1 MPTYDFEDVKT
12 GEPVELV
19 MQMSEAPKWGEVIK
33 HGKRRLRRV
42 VNPPPEGHAQR
53 DIYFKCWQVSGP
65 EYGRGARYYDPED
78 GCPVFTSK
86 REVKDFLRAQGG
98 NAEYGDGWTAIKP

>member
-12 GEPVELV
+12 GESVELV
-19 MQMSEAPKWGEVIK
+19 MAMSDAPRWGDVIT
-33 HGKRRLRRV
+33 HEGRELRRV
-42 VNPPPEGHAQR
+42 VNPPPQSRVER
-53 DIYFKCWQVSGP
+53 DINFKCWQVSG
-65 EYGRGARYYDPED
+65 EEARGARYYDPED

-86 REVKDFLRAQGG
+86 KEVREFLRAQGG